1 MSRSATLLPTPSEA
15 KATKLQATTRE
26 VVIKLPKKLAFLM
39 EMHPYKILYGGRGG
53 MKTESIGRTL
63 LSLASNQKLRI
74 LCAREIQ
81 NSILESVHATLKG
94 LIEELGLA
102 GTFIVLENKILCPLT
117 GSEFIF
123 HGLHGHTVQSIK
135 SMAKLDIVWVEEAH
149 TVSKN
154 SWTVLL
160 PTMRAENAEVWVSF
174 NPDMDTD
181 DTWERFVVHPPEG
194 AVVCKTN
201 WRDNKW
207 FPAIL
212 EAQRQHCLQYYPDDY
227 DNIWEG
233 KCRTVVAGAIYA
245 KEVTQMIEE
254 GRYGAVPYN
263 PRFPVHCIWDLGWND
278 AMSLIMVQ
286 KPMPTVA
293 NIVNY
298 MEGSFL
304 TYAQWIA
311 FRRTLGYVWGD
322 DWLPHDAAQHNPIS
336 GTNARKTLTDLG
348 CKVKE
353 IAKTNDEARIKAA
366 RMMFPRIYLSSVA
379 HKPPPEAPLIF
390 HGGPRLMDC
399 LKRYKRTI
407 PTNTKEP
414 ASPKHDEFSHG
425 ADAFGGL
432 AEIIDQIR
440 NEADTPFVTLP
451 EYENLEPM
459 TGCLG

>member
-1 MSRSATLLPTPSEA
+1 MKKRPA
-15 KATKLQATTRE
+15 KANPKTDAAIAEAIGTVRMQ
-26 VVIKLPKKLAFLM
+26 LPKKLDFLL

-53 MKTESIGRTL
+53 MKTESIARAL
-63 LSLASNQKLRI
+63 LSLAANGKLRI

-81 NSILESVHATLKG
+81 DSIADSVHATLKG
-94 LIEELGLA
+94 VIEQYGL
-102 GTFIVLENKILCPLT
+102 TMFRVMEKKIICPLT

-123 HGLHGHTVQSIK
+123 HGLHGHSVQSIK
-135 SMAKLDIVWVEEAH
+135 SFAKLDIVWVEEAH

-160 PTMRAENAEVWVSF
+160 PTMREENAEVWVSF

-194 AVVCKTN
+194 AVVCKLN

-212 EAQRQHCLQYYPDDY
+212 EAQRQHALKYYPDEY
-227 DNIWEG
+227 ENIWEG
-233 KCRTVVAGAIYA
+233 KCRSVVVGAIYA
-245 KEVTQMIEE
+245 KEVTAMIEE
-254 GRYGAVPYN
+254 QRYGQVPYD

-286 KPMPTVA
+286 KPMP
-293 NIVNY
+293 NY
-298 MEGSFL
+298 ASIINYLEGSFL
-304 TYAQWIA
+304 SYPQWIA
-311 FRRTLGYVWGD
+311 IRRTLGYVWGD
-322 DWLPHDAAQHNPIS
+322 DWLPHDAAQHHPTS
-336 GTNARKTLTDLG
+336 GTNAKKQLQGLG

-353 IAKTNDEARIKAA
+353 IPKTNDEARIRAG
-366 RMMFPRIYLSSVA
+366 RMMFPRIYISSTPRA
-379 HKPPPEAPLIF
+379 APPEAPAIY

-407 PTNTKEP
+407 PVSTGEP
-414 ASPKHDEFSHG
+414 ASPKHDAYSHA

-440 NEADTPFVTLP
+440 NEADIAPPPTLP
-451 EYENLEPM
+451 AYSNAQPSM
-459 TGCLG
+459 GVLG